1 MLITLKPEQF
11 SIEKLNYETMPN
23 SLVDGYYNKLEYC
36 DDICTMRGVFIE
48 FELEIQDNKPYITTK
63 TYQSLCSIEQSI
75 CEFYISKYEQT
86 TINNNVSEK
95 ISELLQRNYG
105 IKNAINASGS
115 RVLEIKCIW
124 ETKAGRMGLG
134 FCVF

>member
-11 SIEKLNYETMPN
+11 SIDKLNYETMPN

-36 DDICTMRGVFIE
+36 DDICTMRGVFIR
-48 FELEIQDNKPYITTK
+48 FEIETGAKPCISYD
-63 TYQSLCSIEQSI
+63 TYKMLSGIEQSI
-75 CEFYISKYEQT
+75 CDFYISKYDQT
-86 TINNNVSEK
+86 AINNNVSEK
-95 ISELLQRNYG
+95 ISELLQRNYE
-105 IKNAINASGS
+105 IKEVTHPTGS

-134 FCVF
+134 FSIY

>member
-11 SIEKLNYETMPN
+11 SIDKLNYETMPN

-36 DDICTMRGVFIE
+36 DDICTMRGVFIR
-48 FELEIQDNKPYITTK
+48 FEIETGAKPCISYDIYK
-63 TYQSLCSIEQSI
+63 MLSGIEQSI
-75 CEFYISKYEQT
+75 CDFYISKYEQT

-95 ISELLQRNYG
+95 ISELLQRNYETKDV
-105 IKNAINASGS
+105 IHPTGS